1 MNNMKILSSEVI
13 ADLRSAAWLEQELH
27 PELDRHRR
35 HQMADI
41 CESDNMDAVWRILA
55 VGIAELRFILLRILV
70 PSLLPQTVNCLETPD
85 SWTFDVRYPLPSDS
99 LTYLKEKIHEYLVAL
114 VMADRMEIIMPVAS
128 DVWRD
133 RADSVLAELETFAAT
148 TRTDEHAVHR
158 PLWPL

>member
-1 MNNMKILSSEVI
+1 MKILSSEVI

-70 PSLLPQTVNCLETPD
+70 PSLLPQTVNCL
-85 SWTFDVRYPLPSDS
+85 
-99 LTYLKEKIHEYLVAL
+99 
-114 VMADRMEIIMPVAS
+114 
-128 DVWRD
+128 
-133 RADSVLAELETFAAT
+133 
-148 TRTDEHAVHR
+148 
-158 PLWPL
+158 